1 LVKQT
6 EAKELDSSRACWF
19 AKELLKIRIKCGQT
33 DGPIQGNTN
42 SIAEPA
48 EAPRRRENSKIE
60 SPFPSVSLRLCGF
73 FVRCSDNSQPANR
86 KFLSYNPLISILVD
100 SEHFDRKDTEQAS

>member
-48 EAPRRRENSKIE
+48 EGAKT
-60 SPFPSVSLRLCGF
+60 
-73 FVRCSDNSQPANR
+73 QR
-86 KFLSYNPLISILVD
+86 KLKN
-100 SEHFDRKDTEQAS
+100 